1 MKRFATPTCSEQKA
15 RIAVTDISSPNAT
28 ASRSSEPLS
37 APAQQ
42 DLGAIN
48 DAEELLELLAGNVD
62 ELGRIEGVQEELS
75 HVDTSTFDAANAPR
89 DRKSVIEKL
98 SVVMPV
104 YNERWTVEKILSRVL
119 TSNAA
124 GLEIEV
130 VVVDDGSTDGSGDVV
145 AAISRQDSRVHLI
158 RHDENRGK
166 GAAVRSAIESISGD
180 VVIIQDADL
189 EYDPAEYD
197 QLLSPIISGDADA
210 VFGSRFSGP
219 CRRVL
224 LFWNSLGNKA
234 LTLLCNAVNDLNL
247 TDMETCYKAVRADI
261 FKQLRLTANSFTFE
275 PELTTRLSQWGA
287 RIYEV
292 PISYRGRGRNDGKK
306 TRFFD
311 GIKAIGQLVR
321 CRYVDNRFTQ
331 HTGMYVLRS
340 VERAKS
346 YNRWVVKQ
354 IGGFLGSR
362 VAEAGAGIGNMSQL
376 LADREHL
383 LIVDHDPMYVAA
395 LEDRFQD
402 RRNVRVLRTDLTEP
416 GFEADWKE
424 DKLDTVFCSNVLE
437 HLGPHR
443 SILKSFH
450 RAIQP
455 GGNCII
461 IVPAE
466 PALYNGI
473 DASLGH
479 HRRYRKHDL
488 RMLMEEAGFEVVH
501 SRQVCKLGALAWWI
515 NGKLGRKQLTPRQM
529 RLFDTLWPILNWAD
543 PFLPWRGMS
552 LMMVGKK
559 PQ

>member
-1 MKRFATPTCSEQKA
+1 MTNTTAPNTETNSSQKA
-15 RIAVTDISSPNAT
+15 
-28 ASRSSEPLS
+28 
-37 APAQQ
+37 APERQ
-42 DLGAIN
+42 DLDAIN
-48 DAEELLELLAGNVD
+48 DAEELLDLLSGKV
-62 ELGRIEGVQEELS
+62 EELS
-75 HVDTSTFDAANAPR
+75 QIEGDVDSLTGSDTSIFDAANAPR

-104 YNERWTVEKILSRVL
+104 FNERWTVEKSISRVL
-119 TSNAA
+119 AAHAA
-124 GLEIEV
+124 GLELEV
-130 VVVDDGSTDGSGDVV
+130 VVVDDGSTDGSGDAV
-145 AAISRQDSRVHLI
+145 AAIADQDSRVSLI
-158 RHDENRGK
+158 RHESNRGK
-166 GAAVRSAIESISGD
+166 GAAVRSAIESITGD

-189 EYDPAEYD
+189 EYDPAEFD
-197 QLLSPIISGDADA
+197 QLLAPIISGDADA
-210 VFGSRFSGP
+210 VYGSRFSGP
-219 CRRVL
+219 CRRAL

-234 LTLLCNAVNDLNL
+234 LTLLCNAINDLNL

-261 FKQLRLTANSFTFE
+261 LKQLHLTANSFTFE

-292 PISYRGRGRNDGKK
+292 PISYRGRSKDDGKK
-306 TRFFD
+306 TRFLD
-311 GIKAIGQLVR
+311 GIKAIGQLLR

-354 IGGFLGSR
+354 VGQYLGNR

-402 RRNVRVLRTDLTEP
+402 RRNVRVLRTDLTED
-416 GFEADWKE
+416 GFEAAWEE
-424 DKLDTVFCSNVLE
+424 DKLDSVFCSNVLE

-450 RAIQP
+450 RAIAP
-455 GGNCII
+455 GGNCVI

-488 RMLMEEAGFEVVH
+488 RMLMEEAGFDVVH
-501 SRQVCKLGALAWWI
+501 SRQVCKLGAVAWWI

-529 RLFDTLWPILNWAD
+529 RLFDTLWPVLNWAD

-552 LMMVGKK
+552 LMMVGQKSK
-559 PQ
+559 